1 MTATLIKA
9 LAWSVLLHV
18 LVMALLWGFY
28 RPTPILVH
36 AQPIAAFVYQP
47 AVVTEKTLPATKAM
61 ATTPVERKSLPVK
74 PPVSKSLAT
83 KPAGTNTVATKT
95 ITAKTIV
102 AKKKAGNRV
111 AMPTSAPAIM
121 AQQQPEPAERK
132 GRRQPV
138 KPQSPEVLVASKVKT
153 ASQGAIAP
161 ESAPSNLASAT
172 KSMDSQPSLAERSLA
187 IATRYEVSSE
197 MLKASQQRPA
207 LREQNARSSVKTT
220 PAHVADNV
228 LEVLNDGSFI
238 EKVGDYCYKAKA
250 GADLRA
256 DIFSMAPVSC
266 DQDKDAAMYER
277 IMSEVGRNR

>member
-47 AVVTEKTLPATKAM
+47 AVVTKKTLPATKAM

-95 ITAKTIV
+95 ITAK
-102 AKKKAGNRV
+102 KKAGNTA
-111 AMPTSAPAIM
+111 AMPTRAPAIM
-121 AQQQPEPAERK
+121 AHQPKPAERK
-132 GRRQPV
+132 GRRVQ
-138 KPQSPEVLVASKVKT
+138 PQSPEVLVASKVKT

-187 IATRYEVSSE
+187 IATRYEVSAE

>member
-18 LVMALLWGFY
+18 LVLALLWGFY

-95 ITAKTIV
+95 ITAKT
-102 AKKKAGNRV
+102 KAGNRV
-111 AMPTSAPAIM
+111 AMPTSTPAIM
-121 AQQQPEPAERK
+121 AQQPKPAERK

-138 KPQSPEVLVASKVKT
+138 KVKT

-161 ESAPSNLASAT
+161 EPAPSTLGSAT
-172 KSMDSQPSLAERSLA
+172 KSIDSQPSLAERSLA
-187 IATRYEVSSE
+187 IATRYEVSAE

-207 LREQNARSSVKTT
+207 LREQNARSGVKTT

-266 DQDKDAAMYER
+266 GQDKDAAMYER

>member
-95 ITAKTIV
+95 ITAKT
-102 AKKKAGNRV
+102 KAGNRV
-111 AMPTSAPAIM
+111 AMPTSTPAIM
-121 AQQQPEPAERK
+121 AHQPKPAERK
-132 GRRQPV
+132 GRRVQ
-138 KPQSPEVLVASKVKT
+138 PQSPEVLVASKVKT

-207 LREQNARSSVKTT
+207 LREQNARSGVKTT

-238 EKVGDYCYKAKA
+238 EKIGDYCYKAKA

-266 DQDKDAAMYER
+266 GQDKDAAMYER

>member
-18 LVMALLWGFY
+18 LVLALLWGFY

-95 ITAKTIV
+95 ITAKT
-102 AKKKAGNRV
+102 KAGNRV

-121 AQQQPEPAERK
+121 AQQPEPAERK
-132 GRRQPV
+132 GRRVQ
-138 KPQSPEVLVASKVKT
+138 PQSPEVLVASKVKT

-161 ESAPSNLASAT
+161 EPAPSTLGSAT
-172 KSMDSQPSLAERSLA
+172 KSIDSQPSLAERSLA
-187 IATRYEVSSE
+187 IATRYEVSAE
-197 MLKASQQRPA
+197 MLKASQQRPV
-207 LREQNARSSVKTT
+207 LREQNARSGVKTT

-250 GADLRA
+250 GADLQT

-266 DQDKDAAMYER
+266 GQDKDAAMYER

>member
-28 RPTPILVH
+28 RPTPKLVH

-83 KPAGTNTVATKT
+83 KSLATRPAAHQ
-95 ITAKTIV
+95 
-102 AKKKAGNRV
+102 RLR
-111 AMPTSAPAIM
+111 
-121 AQQQPEPAERK
+121 QQPA
-132 GRRQPV
+132 
-138 KPQSPEVLVASKVKT
+138 KPPSTDGLVAAKIKAASPT
-153 ASQGAIAP
+153 APPATHG
-161 ESAPSNLASAT
+161 SAT
-172 KSMDSQPSLAERSLA
+172 TSPHPQPSLAERSLA
-187 IATRYEVSSE
+187 IATRYEVSAE

-207 LREQNARSSVKTT
+207 LREQNARSGVKTT

-266 DQDKDAAMYER
+266 GQDKDAAMYER
-277 IMSEVGRNR
+277 IMSEVGR

>member
-18 LVMALLWGFY
+18 LVLALLWGFY

-61 ATTPVERKSLPVK
+61 ATPPVERKSLPVK

-83 KPAGTNTVATKT
+83 KPAGTNTVA
-95 ITAKTIV
+95 AKTIV

-121 AQQQPEPAERK
+121 AQQPEPAERK

-138 KPQSPEVLVASKVKT
+138 KPPSPEVLVASKVKT
-153 ASQGAIAP
+153 ASQGAIPP
-161 ESAPSNLASAT
+161 EPAPSTLGSAT
-172 KSMDSQPSLAERSLA
+172 KSIDSQPSLAERSLA
-187 IATRYEVSSE
+187 IATRYEVSAE

-207 LREQNARSSVKTT
+207 LREQNARSGVKTT

-266 DQDKDAAMYER
+266 GQDKDAAMYER